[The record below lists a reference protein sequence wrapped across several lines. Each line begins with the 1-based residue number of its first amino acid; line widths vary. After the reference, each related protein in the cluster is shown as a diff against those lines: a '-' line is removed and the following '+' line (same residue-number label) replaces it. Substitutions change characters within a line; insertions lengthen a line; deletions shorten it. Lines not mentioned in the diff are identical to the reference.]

1 MLDELFDI
9 IQDRKQNLPT
19 DSYTSALLQAGQDR
33 ILRKVN
39 EEAFEVVMAAAQEGD
54 QRLIEESA
62 DLIYHLWVLLAS
74 RDLTLAQVK
83 DELARR
89 HRGAA

>member
-9 IQDRKQNLPT
+9 IQDRKQNLPP
-19 DSYTSALLQAGQDR
+19 DSYTSALLRAGQDR

-39 EEAFEVVMAAAQEGD
+39 EEAFEVIQAASKEGD

-83 DELARR
+83 DELAQR
-89 HRGAA
+89 HRDSQ